1 MQPFGV
7 TVFYAIV
14 SGIALMAI
22 PLTTCILCLL
32 TLRRIDTL
40 TLSLNSIGLAVD
52 GKLERLIE
60 AREAVARS
68 QGRDEERAHPTR
80 VA

>member
-22 PLTTCILCLL
+22 PLTTCILCIL
-32 TLRRIDTL
+32 TLRRIDNL
-40 TLSLNSIGLAVD
+40 ILSLNSIGLSVN
-52 GKLERLIE
+52 GKLERLMV
-60 AREAVARS
+60 AREIIAHAAGITE
-68 QGRDEERAHPTR
+68 GRNQSKQ
-80 VA
+80 